1 MDETLKILLSVAFGA
16 LFFWVLSRNK
26 KKSAKP
32 DEFTA
37 PVKKFVSPTQ
47 RKKTTVGKI
56 LADLEGSKKAES
68 LLNAIT
74 VSKAS
79 LKNPMPLIKK
89 EAPVSL
95 SISEEKKLKEQIRL
109 RAEGG
114 KQRASEKKDDFNAE
128 VDAEDVMN
136 KERDKSY
143 KLIQEA
149 EHPIITLAKDSNNL
163 QNAIIL
169 AEIMQKKH

>member
-37 PVKKFVSPTQ
+37 PITKLILPTQ

-56 LADLEGSKKAES
+56 LADLEGSKKSES

-74 VSKAS
+74 VSKSA

-89 EAPVSL
+89 DAPVSL

-128 VDAEDVMN
+128 VDADDLMN

-143 KLIQEA
+143 KLIPES
-149 EHPIITLAKDSNNL
+149 EHPIIKLSKDSTNL
-163 QNAIIL
+163 TNAIIL
-169 AEIMQKKH
+169 AEIMQKKY